1 MLSGVVIVG
10 RVDKFSVDIT
20 EGVDDVV
27 VIKVVD
33 VIAEDE
39 DDACSIDVEVDSLPS
54 LSDLVVNDVVD
65 SDVVNIVGVFVDV
78 DDDIEINEVVS
89 EELSL
94 EALIFSVSNIVNTS
108 SRSVSW
114 SVSKIL
120 NDFILKISFID
131 SFDESSD
138 V

>member
-78 DDDIEINEVVS
+78 DDDIEIDEVVS

-94 EALIFSVSNIVNTS
+94 DALIFSVSNIVNTS
-108 SRSVSW
+108 S
-114 SVSKIL
+114 
-120 NDFILKISFID
+120 
-131 SFDESSD
+131 
-138 V
+138 